1 MVIQWLYKLHKAI
14 YKKWKEKHSV
24 VVAEN
29 EEGEEDEEV
38 KEDENVMEEQE
49 GSP

>member
-1 MVIQWLYKLHKAI
+1 VHKAI
-14 YKKWKEKHSV
+14 YKKWKTKHLV
-24 VVAEN
+24 VVVVEN
-29 EEGEEDEEV
+29 EEGEVDEEV

>member
-1 MVIQWLYKLHKAI
+1 MVIQWFYKVHKAI
-14 YKKWKEKHSV
+14 YKKWKTKHPV
-24 VVAEN
+24 VVVEN